1 MSPRPRTRQF
11 WLRYASRPRG
21 RLVLDAGAVAAVRER
36 HASLLA
42 AGITGVVGDFLA
54 DDPVELVGP
63 DGTVVARGLVAYDA
77 RELPP
82 LLGRK
87 STELDPEFRR
97 EVVHRDEMVL
107 VGRRVAG

>member
-1 MSPRPRTRQF
+1 M
-11 WLRYASRPRG
+11 
-21 RLVLDAGAVAAVRER
+21 VLDEGAVRAVRER

-42 AGITGVVGDFLA
+42 AGITGVTGDFLA

-77 RELPP
+77 REMPP

-87 STELDPEFRR
+87 SGDLPPEYRR

-107 VGRRVAG
+107 VIRR

>member
-1 MSPRPRTRQF
+1 MR
-11 WLRYASRPRG
+11 
-21 RLVLDAGAVAAVRER
+21 AVRER

-42 AGITGVVGDFLA
+42 AGITGVTGDFLA

-63 DGTVVARGLVAYDA
+63 DGVVVARGLVAYDA
-77 RELPP
+77 REMPG

-87 STELDPEFRR
+87 TGDLAPEYRR

-107 VGRRVAG
+107 VGRRIDGLRDCDA

>member
-1 MSPRPRTRQF
+1 
-11 WLRYASRPRG
+11 
-21 RLVLDAGAVAAVRER
+21 VLDEGAVRAVLER

-42 AGITGVVGDFLA
+42 AGITGVSGDFLA

-63 DGTVVARGLVAYDA
+63 DGVVVARGLVAYDA
-77 RELPP
+77 REMPA

-87 STELDPEFRR
+87 TGDLPPEHRR

-107 VGRRVAG
+107 VGRRITA

>member
-1 MSPRPRTRQF
+1 VR
-11 WLRYASRPRG
+11 
-21 RLVLDAGAVAAVRER
+21 AVRER

-42 AGITGVVGDFLA
+42 AGVTAVDGEFLA

-77 RELPP
+77 RELPA
-82 LLGRK
+82 LLGRR
-87 STELDPEFRR
+87 TPDLDPEYRR

-107 VGRRVAG
+107 LGRPRTAGRLPA